1 MGNQPWKRKATGSFG
16 SKTRLA
22 CPKPEAIEAG
32 DAVAFAREK
41 LGFNPDEKQMAML
54 RGGKR
59 GILNCSRQWGKSTV
73 AAAKAV
79 HRAYSEP
86 GSLTL
91 LLTPSG
97 RQSGEFMRKAKEF
110 VRRLGIRVRGDGENK
125 ASVLLP
131 NGSRI
136 IGLPE
141 SAAKVRGFSNV
152 SLLMFDEASRVT
164 DETYLTMRPT
174 LAASDGDLWLMST
187 PNGKRGFLYEEWAHG
202 GPAWERILATGPD
215 CSRLE
220 KRFLEE
226 ERAKSERH
234 FRQEYL
240 CEFVEREGA
249 AFSQESIDKAF
260 QDFEPMKI

>member
-1 MGNQPWKRKATGSFG
+1 QPWKRKATGSFG

-41 LGFNPDEKQMAML
+41 LGFDPDEKQMAML

-97 RQSGEFMRKAKEF
+97 RQSREFMRKSDRKST
-110 VRRLGIRVRGDGENK
+110 RLNSSHVAISYAV
-125 ASVLLP
+125 VCL
-131 NGSRI
+131 
-136 IGLPE
+136 
-141 SAAKVRGFSNV
+141 
-152 SLLMFDEASRVT
+152 
-164 DETYLTMRPT
+164 
-174 LAASDGDLWLMST
+174 
-187 PNGKRGFLYEEWAHG
+187 
-202 GPAWERILATGPD
+202 
-215 CSRLE
+215 
-220 KRFLEE
+220 
-226 ERAKSERH
+226 
-234 FRQEYL
+234 
-240 CEFVEREGA
+240 
-249 AFSQESIDKAF
+249 
-260 QDFEPMKI
+260 